1 MDTATARMM
10 LETVQAAHPR
20 IVVND
25 KTVEVW
31 RAALDGCDDGEAGDA
46 LLTLLRENEYQPTP
60 AAILRVMRDNRA
72 RRHPEVKPDPR
83 ENIPIQDA
91 AAQILADLAERKR
104 ARWTQRDAAR

>member
-1 MDTATARMM
+1 MDHATARAL
-10 LETVQAAHPR
+10 LETVRSVHPK
-20 IVVND
+20 VKAD
-25 KTVEVW
+25 DEAVEVW
-31 RAALDGCDDGEAGDA
+31 RVALDGCDDGEAGDA

-83 ENIPIQDA
+83 ETIPMHEA

-104 ARWTQRDAAR
+104 MRGAGRAPVR